1 MEIGLIRLM
10 DDWSRREEPLFIER
24 STPASVSTIPNND
37 EPPPDYTEQNVV
49 VV

>member
-1 MEIGLIRLM
+1 MIGHG
-10 DDWSRREEPLFIER
+10 REEPLFIER
-24 STPASVSTIPNND
+24 SLPATISTISTND